1 MVTARTRAIKIF
13 VGFAVDEPPLKK
25 LKGNIVKLED
35 NLYHTMGMATCRVY
49 SSLYEVTDRLWD
61 ALSMASQAG
70 QPANKTEQVTRTLY
84 VTDAKKWF
92 AAISLVLRHDFEEEK
107 NPVDGVCS
115 VPGELA
121 FVLEGFKS
129 LPASFD

>member
-1 MVTARTRAIKIF
+1 MQV
-13 VGFAVDEPPLKK
+13 KK
-25 LKGNIVKLED
+25 LKSKTELKADLCI
-35 NLYHTMGMATCRVY
+35 TMGMATCRVY

-107 NPVDGVCS
+107 SSRRC
-115 VPGELA
+115 
-121 FVLEGFKS
+121 VLGS
-129 LPASFD
+129 RRAHL